1 MIGLIVSGH
10 LNFASGMASAV
21 KAIAGEQENIA
32 FIDFVESI
40 SPDELEEKMR
50 EAIDSMSCQQY
61 LFLTD
66 LPGGTPCNRA
76 MAIMMQNP
84 DVEVLAGVNLPMIVN
99 AAFEREGCS
108 TSELVLTLREIG
120 QESIQDIREQLAQ
133 IDSNDADEE
142 DGL

>member
-1 MIGLIVSGH
+1 
-10 LNFASGMASAV
+10 
-21 KAIAGEQENIA
+21 
-32 FIDFVESI
+32 
-40 SPDELEEKMR
+40 
-50 EAIDSMSCQQY
+50 
-61 LFLTD
+61 
-66 LPGGTPCNRA
+66 
-76 MAIMMQNP
+76 
-84 DVEVLAGVNLPMIVN
+84 MIVN